1 MAKRDYYEVLG
12 VGKSVTEAELKKAYR
27 RLAMKYHPDRNPDS
41 EEAEVKFKEAKE
53 AYEVLSDAEKRATY
67 DQFGHAAFEGGS
79 AGRGGAGGF
88 NGGAGGFGDIFGD
101 MFGDIFGGGGGGGGG
116 RQRQRRGADLRYNL
130 DLSLEDAVNGT
141 EVNITVPRMSM
152 CKTCDGSGAK
162 PGSSPSQCG
171 TCHGQGQVRIQQGF
185 FSVQQ
190 ACPQCHGSGTI
201 ITDPC
206 GDCHGQGRTRE
217 NKKLSVKIP
226 AGVDEGDQIRLSG
239 EGENAGSG
247 SVNGDL
253 YVSVSLKDHP
263 IFTREGVDLH
273 CNVPISYTTLAL
285 GGELEVPTL
294 EGRAKLKIPAGT
306 QSGKMFRL
314 RGKGVKN
321 VRNAGFVGDLYCE
334 VNVETPINLTK
345 RQKELL
351 QELDEIIL
359 EGGSKHN
366 PQNSSWSDKIK
377 SFFDD
382 LVT

>member
-12 VGKSVTEAELKKAYR
+12 VSKSVNEADLKKAYR
-27 RLAMKYHPDRNPDS
+27 RLAMKHHPDRNPDDA
-41 EEAEVKFKEAKE
+41 EAESRFKEVKE
-53 AYEVLSDAEKRATY
+53 AYAILSDAEKRAAY
-67 DQFGHAAFEGGS
+67 DQFGHAAFEGGM
-79 AGRGGAGGF
+79 GGAGGGF
-88 NGGAGGFGDIFGD
+88 GGAGAGGFGDIFGD
-101 MFGDIFGGGGGGGGG
+101 MFGDIFGGGGGG

-130 DLSLEDAVNGT
+130 DLSLEDAVRGT
-141 EVNITVPRMSM
+141 EVNITVPRMSN
-152 CKTCDGSGAK
+152 CKTCSGSGAK
-162 PGSSPSQCG
+162 PGSSPKQCG

-190 ACPQCHGSGTI
+190 TCPQCHGKGTVVS
-201 ITDPC
+201 DPC
-206 GDCHGQGRTRE
+206 DDCHGQGRVKE

-239 EGENAGSG
+239 EGESAGSG
-247 SVNGDL
+247 GVNGDL
-253 YVSVSLKDHP
+253 YVSVSLQKHP

-273 CNVPISYTTLAL
+273 CTVPISYATLAL

-294 EGRAKLKIPAGT
+294 EGRAKLKVPAGT

-334 VNVETPINLTK
+334 VVVETPVNLTK

-351 QELDEIIL
+351 EEFEATIH
-359 EGGSKHN
+359 EGGSKHS
-366 PQNSSWSDKIK
+366 PKENSWADKIK

-382 LVT
+382 IVT

>member
-1 MAKRDYYEVLG
+1 MSKRDYYEVLG
-12 VGKSVTEAELKKAYR
+12 VDKSVGEAELKKAYR
-27 RLAMKYHPDRNPDS
+27 RLAMKYHPDRNPDNA
-41 EEAEVKFKEAKE
+41 EAEASFKEAKE
-53 AYEVLSDAEKRATY
+53 AYDVLSDSEKRAAY
-67 DQFGHAAFEGGS
+67 DQFGHAAFEGGM
-79 AGRGGAGGF
+79 GGGAGGF
-88 NGGAGGFGDIFGD
+88 GAGGFGDIFGD
-101 MFGDIFGGGGGGGGG
+101 MFGDIFGGGGG

-130 DLSLEDAVNGT
+130 DLSLEDAVRGT
-141 EVNITVPRMSM
+141 EVNITVPRMS
-152 CKTCDGSGAK
+152 TCNTCSGSGAK
-162 PGSSPSQCG
+162 PGSSPTQCG

-190 ACPQCHGSGTI
+190 TCPQCNGKGTI
-201 ITDPC
+201 VTDPC
-206 GDCHGQGRTRE
+206 TDCHGQGRVRE

-239 EGENAGSG
+239 EGESAGSG
-247 SVNGDL
+247 GVNGDL
-253 YVSVSLKDHP
+253 YVSVSLQKHP

-273 CNVPISYTTLAL
+273 CTVPISYATMAL

-334 VNVETPINLTK
+334 VVVETPVNLTK

-351 QELDEIIL
+351 QELDETIH
-359 EGGSKHN
+359 EGGSKHS
-366 PQNSSWSDKIK
+366 PQESSWSDKIK

>member
-1 MAKRDYYEVLG
+1 MSKRDYYEILG
-12 VGKSVTEAELKKAYR
+12 VDKSVNEADLKKAYR
-27 RLAMKYHPDRNPDS
+27 RLAMKHHPDRNPDNAES
-41 EEAEVKFKEAKE
+41 ETKFKEAKE
-53 AYEVLSDAEKRATY
+53 AYDVLSDAEKRAAY
-67 DQFGHAAFEGGS
+67 DQFGHAAFEGGM
-79 AGRGGAGGF
+79 GGGAGGF
-88 NGGAGGFGDIFGD
+88 GAGAGGFGDIFGD
-101 MFGDIFGGGGGGGGG
+101 MFGDIFGGGGGG

-130 DLSLEDAVNGT
+130 ELSLEDAVRGT
-141 EVNITVPRMSM
+141 EVNITVPRMSG
-152 CKTCDGSGAK
+152 CKTCSGSGAK

-190 ACPQCHGSGTI
+190 ACPQCNGKGTI
-201 ITDPC
+201 VSDPC
-206 GDCHGQGRTRE
+206 NDCHGQGRVKE

-239 EGENAGSG
+239 EGEGAGG
-247 SVNGDL
+247 GGVNGDL
-253 YVSVSLKDHP
+253 YVSVSLKTHS
-263 IFTREGVDLH
+263 IFTRDGVDLH
-273 CNVPISYTTLAL
+273 CTVPISYATLAL

-294 EGRAKLKIPAGT
+294 EGRAKLKVPAGT

-334 VNVETPINLTK
+334 VVVETPVNLTK

-351 QELDEIIL
+351 QELDETIH
-359 EGGSKHN
+359 EGGSKHS
-366 PQNSSWSDKIK
+366 PQESSWTDKIK

-382 LVT
+382 IVT

>member
-1 MAKRDYYEVLG
+1 MSKRDYYEILG
-12 VGKSVTEAELKKAYR
+12 VSKSVTEADLKKAYR
-27 RLAMKYHPDRNPDS
+27 RLAMKHHPDRNPDDQA
-41 EEAEVKFKEAKE
+41 AETKFKEAKE
-53 AYEVLSDAEKRATY
+53 AYDVLSDAEKRASY
-67 DQFGHAAFEGGS
+67 DQFGHAAFEGGM
-79 AGRGGAGGF
+79 
-88 NGGAGGFGDIFGD
+88 GGAGGFGGGAGAGGFGDMFGD
-101 MFGDIFGGGGGGGGG
+101 MFGDIFGGGGGG

-130 DLSLEDAVNGT
+130 ELSLEDAVRGT
-141 EVNITVPRMSM
+141 EVNITVPRMSA
-152 CKTCDGSGAK
+152 CKTCGGSGAK
-162 PGSSPSQCG
+162 KGSTPSQCG

-190 ACPQCHGSGTI
+190 TCPQCQGSGTI

-206 GDCHGQGRTRE
+206 ADCHGQGRVKE

-239 EGENAGSG
+239 EGESAGSG
-247 SVNGDL
+247 GVNGDL
-253 YVSVSLKDHP
+253 YVSVSLRKHQ

-273 CNVPISYTTLAL
+273 CSVPVSYATLAL

-294 EGRAKLKIPAGT
+294 DGRAKLKVPAGT
-306 QSGKMFRL
+306 QSGKLFRL

-334 VNVETPINLTK
+334 VQLETPVNLTK

-351 QELDEIIL
+351 QELDETL
-359 EGGSKHN
+359 HEGGSKHS
-366 PQNSSWSDKIK
+366 PQESSWSDKIK

-382 LVT
+382 IVT